1 MSEHLIWD
9 PLMIQRYNRS
19 GPRYTSYP
27 TAVEFIPTTSDD
39 AELDALSQPTNKPL
53 SLYIHIPFCAHACY
67 YCGCNKIVTK
77 DKDRSITYLDYLL
90 REIDMKATALESS
103 ATPSRRVIEQLHLG
117 GGTPT
122 FLSDEQLVKLVNHL
136 TSRFKFSDSDSAD
149 YSIEIDPRE
158 LGKNTLNTLRS
169 LGFNRVSFGVQ
180 DLNLAVQK
188 AVNRV
193 QSEEMIIEVMNT
205 AQALG
210 FRSINIDLIYGLPF
224 QTITTF
230 SQTLDR
236 IITMRPD
243 RLSIF
248 NYAHLPQRFMPQR
261 RINEHDLPAPG
272 EKLSIFGMTIQRLSA
287 AGYHYIGMDHFAL
300 PGDELSIA
308 QNAGKLH
315 RNFQGYTTHG
325 NCDLIG
331 LGVSSISQLGDMLAQ
346 NHTDLIQWQS
356 AIDDDRLPIF
366 KHRQAS
372 HDDNIRKSVIMGL
385 LCHLHVSFVELD
397 TTFAIDSRSYFEDE
411 LKNLADMEADGL
423 INISDSA
430 IHITEAGRL
439 MVRQVCMV
447 FDIYRHTALHKDRD
461 INHHITDASKFSKAI

>member
-9 PLMIQRYNRS
+9 PLMVQRYNRS

-27 TAVEFIPTTSDD
+27 TAVEFIPSTSDD
-39 AELDALSQPTNKPL
+39 AEFVALSLPTNKPL
-53 SLYIHIPFCAHACY
+53 SLYIHIPFCAHVCF

-77 DKDRSITYLDYLL
+77 DKDRAITYLDYLL
-90 REIDMKATALESS
+90 REIDMKAAALESS
-103 ATPSRRVIEQLHLG
+103 AIHARRAVEQLHLG

-122 FLSDEQLVKLVNHL
+122 FLSDDQLVKLVNHL
-136 TSRFKFSDSDSAD
+136 TSRFEFSDSDSAD

-158 LGKNTLNTLRS
+158 LGSNTLNTLRS

-180 DLNLAVQK
+180 DLNLTVQK

-193 QSEEMIIEVMNT
+193 QSETMVMDVMNS
-205 AQALG
+205 ARALG

-224 QTITTF
+224 QTIETF

-236 IITMRPD
+236 IIAMRPD

-261 RINEHDLPAPG
+261 RINENDLPAPG
-272 EKLSIFGMTIQRLSA
+272 EKLSIFGMAIQRLSA

-300 PGDELSIA
+300 PDDELSIA
-308 QNAGKLH
+308 QKTGTLH

-325 NCDLIG
+325 DCDLVG
-331 LGVSSISQLGDMLAQ
+331 LGVSSISQLGDFFAQ
-346 NHTDLIQWQS
+346 NHTNITLWQS
-356 AIDDDRLPIF
+356 AIDEDRLPIF
-366 KHRQAS
+366 KQRQTS
-372 HDDNIRKSVIMGL
+372 HDDIIRKSVIMGL
-385 LCHLHVSFVELD
+385 LCHLHVSFAELD
-397 TTFAIDSRSYFEDE
+397 TKFSIDSRNYFKDE
-411 LKNLADMEADGL
+411 LKNLTRMEADGL

-439 MVRQVCMV
+439 MVRQVCMI
-447 FDIYRHTALHKDRD
+447 FDIYRHTTL
-461 INHHITDASKFSKAI
+461 SKACQTKDATQFSQAI